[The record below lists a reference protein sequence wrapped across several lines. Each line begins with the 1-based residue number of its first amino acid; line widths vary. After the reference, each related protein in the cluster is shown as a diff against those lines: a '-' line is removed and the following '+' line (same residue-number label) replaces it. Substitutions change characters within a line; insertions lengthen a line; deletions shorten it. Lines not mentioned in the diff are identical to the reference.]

1 MRWYKILDGETV
13 VNALEIEEP
22 MFVRRLR
29 NGVIDL
35 CNEAHA
41 QGIVSPDQER
51 YYQLGG
57 KESMDVGDT
66 LVAVEIYG
74 TEYDEI
80 VHGLP
85 DPEDTEPEIPDGTP
99 EETILTRKELTDEV
113 TALKAANEDLKQQ
126 LLAAQIL
133 LGVAE

>member
-1 MRWYKILDGETV
+1 MQWYKILDGETV

-51 YYQLGG
+51 YYQLDG

-80 VHGLP
+80 IHGLP
-85 DPEDTEPEIPDGTP
+85 DPEDTEPAPADEDP
-99 EETILTRKELTDEV
+99 EMKILTRAELTALVRQQATEIQDLNEQIELLLSGV
-113 TALKAANEDLKQQ
+113 TA
-126 LLAAQIL
+126 
-133 LGVAE
+133 